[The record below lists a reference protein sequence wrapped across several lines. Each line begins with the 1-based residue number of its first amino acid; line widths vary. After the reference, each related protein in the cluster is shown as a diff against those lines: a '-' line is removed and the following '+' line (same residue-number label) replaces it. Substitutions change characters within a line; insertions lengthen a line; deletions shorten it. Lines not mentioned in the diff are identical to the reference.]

1 VNAVAGAGRG
11 AAVADRMAAGPLTER
26 NGLAPDTTN
35 GFVARSFHASRRRRI
50 SPGRCEHMLH
60 TLGITGRQWRR
71 WACCSLV
78 EECAWNSWMSE
89 RQWLD
94 ELLVDIEALRAS

>member
-1 VNAVAGAGRG
+1 
-11 AAVADRMAAGPLTER
+11 
-26 NGLAPDTTN
+26 
-35 GFVARSFHASRRRRI
+35 
-50 SPGRCEHMLH
+50 MLH